1 MKKKE
6 WSKLS
11 ISRNLKVGQSL
22 SFTMTFLKVSVISAF
37 RDFAKLLHAPQ
48 KELIPTAFTVRGKKV
63 VFARLAYEER
73 TLPWREN

>member
-1 MKKKE
+1 
-6 WSKLS
+6 
-11 ISRNLKVGQSL
+11 
-22 SFTMTFLKVSVISAF
+22 MTFLKVSVISAF